1 MVILND
7 NRLVFAVQGGYFFL
21 MFFMISFT
29 TVKAIANVS
38 NKITSVIKILT
49 PFRKGAET
57 AATVSLLEHYIRQ
70 SAYLQDNQQNKKNAI
85 QVHFLRLLCESL
97 HLNGFFK

>member
-1 MVILND
+1 
-7 NRLVFAVQGGYFFL
+7 
-21 MFFMISFT
+21 MISFT

-57 AATVSLLEHYIRQ
+57 AATVSLPKHYIRQ
-70 SAYLQDNQQNKKNAI
+70 SAYLQDNQQNKKNAAKGLSFTAAVRI
-85 QVHFLRLLCESL
+85 VALERILFDSWQFVCYKAFRALQ
-97 HLNGFFK
+97 